1 MEKFM
6 LIAEIVIGI
15 MGLVMIIDAEK
26 KHDIVHGIFVI
37 LLCIQGILD
46 HILGVNHIL
55 SEFMLFLTAG
65 VAAVAV
71 FFIVRHLMQRS
82 KDKRGQGK

>member
-6 LIAEIVIGI
+6 LIAEIVIGV
-15 MGLVMIIDAEK
+15 MGVVMIIDAEK

-37 LLCIQGILD
+37 LLCLQGILD
-46 HILGVNHIL
+46 HILGVNHIF

-65 VAAVAV
+65 AAAVAV
-71 FFIVRHLMQRS
+71 GFIVHHLMERY
-82 KDKRGQGK
+82 KNK